1 MCKVVANLTATG
13 LLAILVA
20 SPGLPELVHAK
31 LSIDSGENPKAITVS
46 FQSGSATFSLQ
57 GVTVQTID
65 VRVDDKVYSAKLR
78 DCFLVENVRFDT
90 ATLTTFPSAP
100 GQARFTL
107 SFRTGTESD
116 EGFYGPALIQISF
129 RDGML
134 LSALVSRE
142 TGEHKWS
149 SKPLCPKEGIH

>member
-1 MCKVVANLTATG
+1 MRKVVANLTARG
-13 LLAILVA
+13 FHAILVA

-31 LSIDSGENPKAITVS
+31 LSIDSGENPIAITVS
-46 FQSGSATFSLQ
+46 FQSASATFSLQ

-65 VRVDDKVYSAKLR
+65 VRVDDKVYSAQLR
-78 DCFLVENVRFDT
+78 DCFLVEKVRFDT

-107 SFRTGTESD
+107 SFRTGTEG
-116 EGFYGPALIQISF
+116 EGGYGPALIQISF

-149 SKPLCPKEGIH
+149 SKPLCPKVGTH